1 MKDTEMKY
9 LLAGVIAMCAS
20 QLASAACP
28 EIYNHQF
35 TTLQG
40 KKIDLCDYQNKPI
53 LVVNTASKCGF
64 TPQFEALEGMY
75 KKYKTQGLLVIGFP
89 SNDFRQ
95 DPGDNKAIGDFCKM
109 TYGVQF
115 PMVTK
120 SSVTGANAN
129 SFYKQ
134 LAAKTGVAPQWNF
147 YKYVILPG
155 AKDIYAFESTVTP
168 DSAEIMGKIKPSLN

>member
-75 KKYKTQGLLVIGFP
+75 KKYKAQGLLVIGFP